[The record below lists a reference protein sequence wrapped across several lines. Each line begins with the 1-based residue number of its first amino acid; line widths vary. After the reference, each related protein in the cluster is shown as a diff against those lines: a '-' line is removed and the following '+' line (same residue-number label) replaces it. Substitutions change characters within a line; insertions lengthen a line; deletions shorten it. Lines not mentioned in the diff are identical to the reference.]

1 MELHKLHTSPQ
12 GFDPKVRIQAVKMYL
27 SGEYTKGYLTNRFG
41 MSYPSLDKWINRYG
55 PEFMVDSEN
64 QVLLTLEE
72 HEDFMESEETNE
84 LKRRIKELEKK
95 LELAKMKS
103 DLLDTMLDIAEDE
116 LHIPIRK
123 KYGPQPSKEKR
134 KNTK

>member
-1 MELHKLHTSPQ
+1 MKLHKLHSTPR

-27 SGEYTKGYLTNRFG
+27 TGEYSKSYLTKRFG
-41 MSYPSLDKWINRYG
+41 MSSAALDKWINRYG
-55 PEFMVDSEN
+55 PEFVVDHEN
-64 QVLLTLEE
+64 QVMLTLEE

-103 DLLDTMLDIAEDE
+103 ELLDTMIDIAEDE

>member
-1 MELHKLHTSPQ
+1 MELHKLHSAPQ
-12 GFDPKVRIQAVKMYL
+12 GFDPKIRIQAVKMYL
-27 SGEYTKGYLTNRFG
+27 TGEYSKSYLSKRFG
-41 MSYPSLDKWINRYG
+41 MSSTALNKWINLYG
-55 PEFMVDSEN
+55 PEFISDSESP
-64 QVLLTLEE
+64 VLLTLEE
-72 HEDFMESEETNE
+72 HEEFMESEETDD

-103 DLLDTMLDIAEDE
+103 ELLDTMIDIAEDE